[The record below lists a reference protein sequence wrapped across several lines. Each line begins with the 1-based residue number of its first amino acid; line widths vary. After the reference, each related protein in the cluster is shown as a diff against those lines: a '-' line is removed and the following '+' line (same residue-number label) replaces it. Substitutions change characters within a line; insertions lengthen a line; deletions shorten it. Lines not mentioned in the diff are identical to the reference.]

1 MWGAWG
7 KVAND
12 TVVARMSKL
21 VEEASSRK
29 SRAQRFIDNFSK
41 YYIPVVALIS
51 ASIAVVPVA
60 LGVPDIE
67 PWFHLAI
74 VVLLS
79 GCPCALILSTPVA
92 VFCALTKAAISGLL
106 PKGGDYLETL
116 SGIEIVAFDKT
127 GTITRGE
134 FSVTNF
140 CAVDDISI
148 ETLLYW
154 VSSIESKS
162 SHPMAAALV
171 EYGLLHSIKPV
182 PENVENFQ
190 NFPGAGI
197 SGTIDEID
205 VYIGNRRI
213 AVRAGCERV
222 NSHMQVQSHE
232 TSTQKQCCE
241 PTLVGVFCLVDACR
255 SGALE
260 AIEEL
265 NSLGVRS
272 AMLTGDSAQVAKFEQ
287 SQCPRQTNSVD
298 CGYYVMKFMKDIIT
312 HQQLVIPTKYFENCQ
327 FVSYNEEQL
336 REVKDKWAAYVF
348 LQLFLVF
355 NLLDSYLLV
364 LFT

>member
-29 SRAQRFIDNFSK
+29 SQAQRFIDNFSN

-51 ASIAVVPVA
+51 ASIVVVPVA

-67 PWFHLAI
+67 PWFHQAI

-106 PKGGDYLETL
+106 LKGGDYLETL
-116 SGIEIVAFDKT
+116 SGIKTVAFDKT

-134 FSVTNF
+134 FSVTDF

-162 SHPMAAALV
+162 SHLMAAALV

-190 NFPGAGI
+190 NFPGEGI

-241 PTLVGVFCLVDACR
+241 PTLVGVFSLVDACR

-272 AMLTGDSAQVAKFEQ
+272 AMLTGDSAQVAKFVQ
-287 SQCPRQTNSVD
+287 SQLN
-298 CGYYVMKFMKDIIT
+298 KIIFRG
-312 HQQLVIPTKYFENCQ
+312 I
-327 FVSYNEEQL
+327 SL
-336 REVKDKWAAYVF
+336 RFCLHIAGVK
-348 LQLFLVF
+348 
-355 NLLDSYLLV
+355 SR
-364 LFT
+364 